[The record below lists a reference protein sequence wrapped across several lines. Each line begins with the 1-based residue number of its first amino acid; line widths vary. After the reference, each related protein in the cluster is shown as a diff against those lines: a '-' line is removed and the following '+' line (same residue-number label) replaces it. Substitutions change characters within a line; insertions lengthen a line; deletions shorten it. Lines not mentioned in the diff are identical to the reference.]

1 MVEVRHGR
9 EAFHALAGGT
19 DGQGMMVVVAHPDDE
34 TIGMGGQLPDLP
46 GITVVHVTD
55 GAPRALADARR
66 AGFADW
72 PDYAVARRQE
82 VAAAM
87 SLAGIQQEALLTL
100 DIADQ
105 GASEAMASVARS
117 LAELWAHRRVRT
129 VFSHAF
135 EGGHPDHDASSFAV
149 HAAARLLARNGE
161 SPPSIIEMP
170 LYRAAPSGFAMQD
183 FVPDE
188 TRPQVVVDLDDAALA
203 LKRRMLAAH
212 STQWYLLRRFTSRR
226 EFFRRAPDYDFTH
239 PPNGRRIHYE
249 SQDWGMTWPRWRD
262 LAAAAGRELGL

>member
-1 MVEVRHGR
+1 MVEIHDGR

-19 DGQGMMVVVAHPDDE
+19 DGRRMMVVVAHPDDE
-34 TIGMGGQLPDLP
+34 TIGMGGQLQDLP

-55 GAPRALADARR
+55 GAPRTPADARR
-66 AGFADW
+66 AGFTDW
-72 PDYAVARRQE
+72 PDYAAARRRE

-87 SLAGIQQEALLTL
+87 SLAGIPPEALVAL

-105 GASEAMASVARS
+105 GASEAMASAARS
-117 LAELWAHRRVRT
+117 IAVLWAGREIRT

-149 HAAARLLARNGE
+149 HAAARLLARDGE
-161 SPPSIIEMP
+161 APPSIVEMP
-170 LYRAAPSGFAMQD
+170 LYRAGPSGFAMQD

-188 TRPQVVVDLDDAALA
+188 TRPQVVVELDEAALA

-212 STQWYLLRRFTSRR
+212 ATQWYLLQRFASRR

-239 PPNGRRIHYE
+239 PPNDGAIHYE
-249 SQDWGMTWPRWRD
+249 RQDWGMTWPRWRD
-262 LAAAAGRELGL
+262 LAAAASRELGL